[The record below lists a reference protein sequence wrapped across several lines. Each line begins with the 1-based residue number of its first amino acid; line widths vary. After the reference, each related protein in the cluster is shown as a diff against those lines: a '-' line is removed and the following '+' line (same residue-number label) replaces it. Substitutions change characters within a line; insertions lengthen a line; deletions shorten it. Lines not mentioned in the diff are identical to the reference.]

1 MMRMNGI
8 CFPSAQSAIN
18 SDAFTAASGQ
28 PMHQTAATPEVA
40 PAIRKKKPWTRKRK
54 IIFGAVGLVVLWIIV
69 AIIQS
74 KREKPIPVTTDKALR
89 KTIVQTV
96 SATGKVQPEIEVKI
110 SPEVAGEIIELPVE
124 DGKPVKKA
132 DLLVKIKPDSYKA
145 LLEQQEAAI
154 SAAKATNLQQK
165 ATMMKTEQDLKRA
178 DDMYAKKTISIQE
191 YNTAQ
196 AAADV
201 AKNTFESSLHEI
213 ERAEAGSSQAR
224 DQLSKT
230 TVYSPIDGTVTILN
244 SKLGER
250 IVATGQ
256 FAGTEVMRVADLGHM
271 EARVDVNENDVV
283 NVKVTD
289 KANVKI
295 DAYGDRKFHGTVY
308 QIANTG
314 KTTGAGTQE
323 EVTNFEVKIRI
334 DDHDVTL
341 KPGLS
346 CTADIETNMIKDAV
360 AVPMQAVTIR
370 TGESNLSPEE
380 IEKKKQKAA
389 ARDKG
394 DNNAE
399 FTNEKQEK
407 AAKKE
412 EREKLAKVVFLKN
425 GSKAKLV
432 KVTTGISDDTYM
444 EIKSGVQPGDEV
456 ISGSYSAISRKLK
469 DGAKVTYD
477 KETAK

>member
-1 MMRMNGI
+1 
-8 CFPSAQSAIN
+8 
-18 SDAFTAASGQ
+18 
-28 PMHQTAATPEVA
+28 MHQALTTPETA
-40 PAIRKKKPWTRKRK
+40 PKVERKRRSTRKRQ
-54 IIFGAVGLVVLWIIV
+54 IIIGVVGFFVLWVIV
-69 AIIQS
+69 SILLS
-74 KREKPIPVTTDKALR
+74 KREKPIPVTTEKAAR
-89 KTIVQTV
+89 KTILQIV
-96 SATGKVQPEIEVKI
+96 SATGKVQPETEVKI
-110 SPEVAGEIIELPVE
+110 SPEVAGEIIDLPVE
-124 DGKPVKKA
+124 DGKGVNKG
-132 DLLVKIKPDSYKA
+132 DLLVRIKPDSYKA

-165 ATMMKTEQDLKRA
+165 ATMLKTEQDIKRA
-178 DDMYAKKTISIQE
+178 EDMYAKKTISVQE
-191 YNTAQ
+191 YNAAQ

-201 AKNTFESSLHEI
+201 AKNTYESSLHEI
-213 ERAEAGSSQAR
+213 ERAQAGSSQAR

-283 NVKVTD
+283 NVKGGD

-295 DAYGDRKFHGTVY
+295 DAYGGRKFHGTVY

-346 CTADIETNMIKDAV
+346 CTADIETSMVKDAV

-370 TGESNLSPEE
+370 TGDSNLSPEE
-380 IEKKKQKAA
+380 IEKKKQKTAQ
-389 ARDKG
+389 RDKG

-399 FTNEKQEK
+399 YVNERQEK
-407 AAKKE
+407 ATQRE
-412 EREKLAKVVFLKN
+412 EREKLAKVVFLKK
-425 GSKAKLV
+425 GSKAQSV

-444 EIKSGVQPGDEV
+444 EIKTGVQPGDEV

-469 DGAKVTYD
+469 DGAKVAYD
-477 KETAK
+477 KEVTK

>member
-1 MMRMNGI
+1 
-8 CFPSAQSAIN
+8 
-18 SDAFTAASGQ
+18 
-28 PMHQTAATPEVA
+28 MHQALVTPAVTPE
-40 PAIRKKKPWTRKRK
+40 RGKKRRSRRRRY
-54 IIFGAVGLVVLWIIV
+54 IIFGSICLVLLLIIV
-69 AIIQS
+69 WAVAS
-74 KREKPIPVTTDKALR
+74 RREKPIPVTTEKAVR
-89 KTIVQTV
+89 KTILQTV
-96 SATGKVQPEIEVKI
+96 SATGKVQPETEVKI
-110 SPEVAGEIIELPVE
+110 SPEVAGEIIELPVT
-124 DGKPVKKA
+124 DGMPVKKG
-132 DLLVKIKPDSYKA
+132 DLLVKVKPDSYKA

-178 DDMYAKKTISIQE
+178 EDLFNKKLISVQD
-191 YNTAQ
+191 YNAAQ
-196 AAADV
+196 ASDDV
-201 AKNTFESSLHEI
+201 AKNTYESSLHEI
-213 ERAEAGSSQAR
+213 ERAQAGSSQAR

-230 TVYSPIDGTVTILN
+230 TIYSPIEGTVTILN

-250 IVATGQ
+250 LVATNQ
-256 FAGTEVMRVADLGHM
+256 FAGTEVMRVADLAHM

-283 NVKVTD
+283 NVKVDD

-314 KTTGAGTQE
+314 KTTGTGTQE

-346 CTADIETNMIKDAV
+346 CTADIETNMVKDAV
-360 AVPMQAVTIR
+360 AVPMQSVTIR
-370 TGESNLSPEE
+370 TGDSNLSPEE
-380 IEKKKQKAA
+380 IEKQKQKVA

-394 DNNAE
+394 DNSADYV
-399 FTNEKQEK
+399 NERQEK
-407 AAKKE
+407 ATQKE
-412 EREKLAKVVFLKN
+412 EHEKIAKVVFLKK
-425 GSKAKLV
+425 GSKAQMV

-444 EIKSGVQPGDEV
+444 EIRSGIKPGEEV

-469 DGAKVTYD
+469 DGAKLTYD
-477 KETAK
+477 KEATK

>member
-1 MMRMNGI
+1 
-8 CFPSAQSAIN
+8 
-18 SDAFTAASGQ
+18 
-28 PMHQTAATPEVA
+28 MHQPLESSPTKPTL
-40 PAIRKKKPWTRKRK
+40 RKRFRNRWSKWSRTRK
-54 IIFGAVGLVVLWIIV
+54 IIYSSVAVLLLWIIV
-69 AIIQS
+69 SAILP
-74 KREKPIPVTTDKALR
+74 KREKPIPVTTDKAVR
-89 KTIVQTV
+89 RTILQTV
-96 SATGKVQPEIEVKI
+96 SATGKIQPEIEVKI
-110 SPEVAGEIIELPVE
+110 SPEVAGEIIDLPVE
-124 DGKPVKKA
+124 DGKAVKKG
-132 DLLVKIKPDSYKA
+132 DLLVKIKPDTYKA

-154 SAAKATNLQQK
+154 SSAKATNLQQK
-165 ATMMKTEQDLKRA
+165 ATMLKTEQDIKRA
-178 DDMYAKKTISIQE
+178 EDMYAKKTISVQE
-191 YNTAQ
+191 YNAAQ
-196 AAADV
+196 AAYDV

-256 FAGTEVMRVADLGHM
+256 FAGTEVLRVADLTHM

-283 NVKVTD
+283 NVKVGD
-289 KANVKI
+289 KASVKI

-314 KTTGAGTQE
+314 TTTGNGTQE
-323 EVTNFEVKIRI
+323 EVTNFQVKVRV
-334 DDHDVTL
+334 DDHDVIL

-346 CTADIETNMIKDAV
+346 CTADIETNMVKDVV

-370 TGESNLSPEE
+370 TGDSNLSPEE

-389 ARDKG
+389 AKDKG

-399 FTNEKQEK
+399 FTNQKQEK
-407 AAKKE
+407 AVQKE
-412 EREKLAKVVFLKN
+412 EREKLQKGIFEKK
-425 GSKAKLV
+425 GGKAQWV

-477 KETAK
+477 KETSK

>member
-1 MMRMNGI
+1 MNGI
-8 CFPSAQSAIN
+8 SFARVKQPT
-18 SDAFTAASGQ
+18 DPEPFTPRTAPA
-28 PMHQTAATPEVA
+28 MHQAVSTPA
-40 PAIRKKKPWTRKRK
+40 PAPLTARQRAARRKKQ
-54 IIFGAVGLVVLWIIV
+54 IIYGSIGLLLLCIV
-69 AIIQS
+69 ASIVWS
-74 KREKPIPVTTDKALR
+74 KREKPIPVTTERAVR

-96 SATGKVQPEIEVKI
+96 SATGKVQPETEVKI

-124 DGKPVKKA
+124 DGMPIKKG

-154 SAAKATNLQQK
+154 SAAKATNLQQR
-165 ATMMKTEQDLKRA
+165 ATMLKTEQDIKRA
-178 DDMYAKKTISIQE
+178 EDMFAKKTISVQE
-191 YNTAQ
+191 YNAAQ
-196 AAADV
+196 AAYDV
-201 AKNTFESSLHEI
+201 ARNTYESSLHDI
-213 ERAEAGSSQAR
+213 ERAQAGSSQAR

-283 NVKVTD
+283 NVKIGD
-289 KANVKI
+289 KAKVKI

-314 KTTGAGTQE
+314 TMTGAGTQE
-323 EVTNFEVKIRI
+323 EVTNFQVKVRI

-346 CTADIETNMIKDAV
+346 CTADIETNMVKDV
-360 AVPMQAVTIR
+360 VSVPMQAVTIR
-370 TGESNLSPEE
+370 TGDTNLSPEE
-380 IEKKKQKAA
+380 IEKKRQKTAQ
-389 ARDKG
+389 RDKG
-394 DNNAE
+394 DNSADYV
-399 FTNEKQEK
+399 NERQEK
-407 AAKKE
+407 ATQKE
-412 EREKLAKVVFLKN
+412 EHEKIAKVVFLKK
-425 GSKAKLV
+425 GSKAQLI
-432 KVTTGISDDTYM
+432 KVTTGIADDTYM
-444 EIKSGVQPGDEV
+444 EIKSGIQPGDEV

-469 DGAKVTYD
+469 EGAKVTYD
-477 KETAK
+477 KEATK